1 MVELIQMVYVREKS
15 VVKLR
20 VGAQLGSD
28 VGGFGDE
35 DAQLGSD
42 VVGFGD
48 EEVIGEGL
56 DVNLNVVTPNYVV
69 LRRLLIVLT
78 TYFSDFFAKIKLKK
92 LSFYIL

>member
-48 EEVIGEGL
+48 EEVIGGGL
-56 DVNLNVVTPNYVV
+56 DVKINKVNRGKGLKVKLNF
-69 LRRLLIVLT
+69 RQELLGCFLDWFGKTV
-78 TYFSDFFAKIKLKK
+78 
-92 LSFYIL
+92 

>member
-28 VGGFGDE
+28 VGGF
-35 DAQLGSD
+35 
-42 VVGFGD
+42 VD

>member
-1 MVELIQMVYVREKS
+1 MVELLQMVYVREKS

-20 VGAQLGSD
+20 VGAQLCSD

-35 DAQLGSD
+35 DAQL
-42 VVGFGD
+42 GFGD

-78 TYFSDFFAKIKLKK
+78 TYFSDFLAKIKLKK
-92 LSFYIL
+92 LSLYILE

>member
-42 VVGFGD
+42 VGGFGD
-48 EEVIGEGL
+48 EEVTL
-56 DVNLNVVTPNYVV
+56 DVNLNVVAPNYVV

-92 LSFYIL
+92 LSFYILE